1 MKKYLVLTGFLTF
14 ALFVWAQNPL
24 EELAFY
30 QKQAQ
35 DASKQTQ
42 QELVNN
48 LHSWLEA
55 NAALPQASKALILKA
70 NLEKNLKDYPD
81 FLITLLRY
89 KYEFS
94 PVEKTNVQSVL
105 KDSVKDFP
113 KNEQETYNELI
124 NRRVPQADLPS
135 RLDTFLAL
143 ATKANLKDTYQPLLK
158 EYNTFFKR
166 FKDYE
171 ELDRLELMLGDLHRN
186 NKNPYGA
193 LMQYQK
199 VWEVYPDTKYK
210 AASLRMQGDVYAS
223 NLKDYEKAKS
233 IYEQV
238 LNYFPTSMERPTA
251 YYHLAVMEE
260 SQKEYN
266 EAISHLGF
274 AAKLY
279 KEQGDTDALY
289 DVLLF
294 KAEIQEKKLKDYEGA
309 AQTLKEI
316 AALFKNNE
324 QKYIQTQLRLA
335 DLYTS
340 KLKDSTAQR
349 KAYEDIIR
357 AYPNSKQAD
366 RAVFEV
372 ATLAKEAGEYQMAAA
387 YLERLIVNNPSS
399 EYAGKAQRQLNSINK
414 KIAKNK

>member
-238 LNYFPTSMERPTA
+238 LNDFPTSMERPTA